1 MFKVLIPA
9 ISTATPPPR
18 LSAIS
23 LRQSSKPLAGS
34 RLHRRSRFLYK
45 ESPIYR
51 VRKFSSMI
59 DNFQQFTLRQ
69 SNVKHSAF
77 LTGLDAVPNHA
88 KMVLHIGLI

>member
-1 MFKVLIPA
+1 M
-9 ISTATPPPR
+9 
-18 LSAIS
+18 
-23 LRQSSKPLAGS
+23 
-34 RLHRRSRFLYK
+34 YK